1 MAKLRLFVAIEIG
14 DIIKKRFRECQE
26 RLKEAGGG
34 IKWVDVGN
42 IHITLKFLGY
52 VEEKHL
58 SQVKDIINKSVQGIK
73 PFSLRF
79 KGIGGFPKFQRPMV
93 VFITAEEAVSASG
106 GSGDKKMSYLTTINS
121 RLEEG
126 FQALS
131 IEKEDRPYEA
141 HLTLGRVKS
150 PHNTERLV
158 RLMEEYR
165 EEPFGEELVS
175 RVLLMHS
182 QLSPQGPIYTRLEEF
197 PLNTKEGE

>member
-1 MAKLRLFVAIEIG
+1 
-14 DIIKKRFRECQE
+14 
-26 RLKEAGGG
+26 
-34 IKWVDVGN
+34 
-42 IHITLKFLGY
+42 
-52 VEEKHL
+52 
-58 SQVKDIINKSVQGIK
+58 GIK

-93 VFITAEEAVSASG
+93 VFIMAEEAASASG
-106 GSGDKKMSYLTTINS
+106 GPDDKKTSYLTTINS

-126 FQALS
+126 FQALG
-131 IEKEDRPYEA
+131 IEKEDRPYEV

-150 PHNTERLV
+150 PHNVERLV

-182 QLSPQGPIYTRLEEF
+182 QLTPQGPIYTRLEEF

>member
-58 SQVKDIINKSVQGIK
+58 SQVKDIINKSVQAIK

-93 VFITAEEAVSASG
+93 VFIVAEEAASASG
-106 GSGDKKMSYLTTINS
+106 GSDDKKMSYLTTMNS

-126 FQALS
+126 FQALG

-150 PHNTERLV
+150 PHNVERLV

-175 RVLLMHS
+175 KVLLMHS